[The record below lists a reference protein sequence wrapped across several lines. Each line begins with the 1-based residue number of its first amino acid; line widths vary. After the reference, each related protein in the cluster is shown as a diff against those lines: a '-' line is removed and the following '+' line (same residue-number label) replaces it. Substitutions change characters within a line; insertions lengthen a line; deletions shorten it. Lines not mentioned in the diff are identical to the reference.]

1 MLVQVLLLSCV
12 MATAKSGALPTLTL
26 TSLEAAPLLSNNAT
40 PGAAGILYGFEG
52 GAAWR
57 DERCGG
63 GFRLS
68 VTEMTGEPHWVNTTM
83 ALWSSPDG
91 LSWERSAT
99 LGRGSG
105 NTNGTDWRSHLD
117 APMLVFNE
125 SSGRYE
131 MFYVAYWHGV
141 PGCAITSCNASLW
154 RAVARARGC
163 AGLAGPYDDAG
174 GGPFMTWTPPS
185 AQAWEGNQGDDSF
198 SPPVPAR
205 GGGGWLAAYG
215 SSRATAGGGRVWD
228 AGMATAPSLAGPWA
242 RAPPANGSTGGGG
255 VNPISG
261 AIGGS
266 VENPLIYALPAGL
279 APPWAF
285 VMVYDGLGG
294 VEAAGAVGYTFSE
307 DGLHWAPRQLLGLR
321 PPPPAPAP
329 WFASTRTPQGLV
341 PTNRQ
346 PGEFFLYFTAQPRGP
361 GGAVPGPNGTS
372 FPYYAVGRAT
382 VQLTAHASVAH

>member
-1 MLVQVLLLSCV
+1 MPCVLTLAQALLLSCII
-12 MATAKSGALPTLTL
+12 AAARSGALPLPTLAL
-26 TSLEAAPLLSNNAT
+26 TSLVAAPLINNST

-57 DERCGG
+57 DDRCGG

-68 VTEMTGEPHWVNTTM
+68 MTEMTGAPHWINTTL

-91 LSWERSAT
+91 LSWARTAT

-154 RAVARARGC
+154 RAVARAPGC

-174 GGPFMTWTPPS
+174 GGPFMTWTPPN

-198 SPPVPAR
+198 SPPVPAL
-205 GGGGWLAAYG
+205 GGGWLAAYG
-215 SSRATAGGGRVWD
+215 SSRVTAAGGRAWD

-242 RAPPANGSTGGGG
+242 RAPAGNGSAGSGI
-255 VNPISG
+255 NPISD

-266 VENPLIYALPAGL
+266 VENPLIYALPPGL

-294 VEAAGAVGYTFSE
+294 VEAADAVGYSFSE
-307 DGLHWAPRQLLGLR
+307 DGLHWAPHQLLGLR
-321 PPPPAPAP
+321 PPAPAPAP
-329 WFASTRTPQGLV
+329 WFTSTRTPQGLV
-341 PTNRQ
+341 PTNGQ
-346 PGEFFLYFTAQPRGP
+346 PGEFYLFFTAQPP
-361 GGAVPGPNGTS
+361 GSAVPSPNGT

-382 VQLTAHASVAH
+382 VQLSARQPH